1 MLDVSVVIPN
11 FNRADLLERALK
23 SVAAQSDPPAEVV
36 LVDNG
41 SADGSVE
48 CAERLGARVI
58 RFETNQGFSRAVN
71 AASVGCA
78 TKYIMVLNN
87 DAVLAPECL
96 FRLFE
101 AAERSSA
108 GMAAPMV
115 VSESD
120 DGRLD
125 AAWDLLSLSGCALR
139 AGHGS
144 ELAPPFLSPRPIRFA
159 PFTAVLIRTSL
170 FRSMGGLNEELG
182 TYLEDV
188 EFGLRCSLAGETCVY
203 EPSARATHRGSATD
217 GAWSE
222 RMVRQISRNQLVL
235 VALHWPRPLTFRL
248 AWAVLAGQALW
259 GVSALL
265 HGTFLA
271 WLGGKREALLL
282 YRELRCRPRLPP
294 EGRLLPLLRESE
306 AELRSLA
313 KGAYWRVYRLLT
325 PFGGA

>member
-23 SVAAQSDPPAEVV
+23 SVAAQSDAPAEVV
-36 LVDNG
+36 VVDNG
-41 SADGSVE
+41 STDGSVE
-48 CAERLGARVI
+48 CAERFGARVI
-58 RFETNQGFSRAVN
+58 RFQTNLGFSRAVN
-71 AASVGCA
+71 EASEGCA

-96 FRLFE
+96 ARLFE
-101 AAERSSA
+101 AAGRSAA

-115 VSESD
+115 MSES
-120 DGRLD
+120 GHGKLD

-144 ELAPPFLSPRPIRFA
+144 RLAPPFLTPRPIRFA

-170 FRSMGGLNEELG
+170 FRSLGGLNEELG
-182 TYLEDV
+182 TYMEDV
-188 EFGLRCSLAGETCVY
+188 EFGLRCSLTGETGIY

-217 GAWSE
+217 GVWSE
-222 RMVRQISRNQLVL
+222 RMVRQISRNQLLL

-248 AWAVLAGQALW
+248 AWTVFIGQALW
-259 GVSALL
+259 GVCALR

-271 WLGGKREALLL
+271 WLRGKREALAL
-282 YRELRCRPRLPP
+282 YREYRSRPRLDS
-294 EGRLLPLLRESE
+294 EGTLLAILNESE
-306 AELRSLA
+306 TELRRLA
-313 KGAYWRVYRLLT
+313 RGVYWRVYRLLT